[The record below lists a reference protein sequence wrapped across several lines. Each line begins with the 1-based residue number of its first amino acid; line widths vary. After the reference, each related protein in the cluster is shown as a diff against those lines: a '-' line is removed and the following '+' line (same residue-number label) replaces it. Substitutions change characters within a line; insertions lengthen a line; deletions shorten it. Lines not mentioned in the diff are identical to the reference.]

1 MDGSEVWDKVD
12 WEVGDFIRKLIQE
25 YLRVVNESI
34 KAASRERDM
43 GLRYIHK
50 VES

>member
-1 MDGSEVWDKVD
+1 MG
-12 WEVGDFIRKLIQE
+12 GRRFIRKLIQE
-25 YLRVVNESI
+25 YLRVIKESI
-34 KAASRERDM
+34 KAASREGEM